1 MRDRIIALL
10 NDKKLTAI
18 KFAELMEV
26 QPSSI
31 SHIISGRNN
40 PSFDF
45 IAKLLEKFDDIN
57 PDWII
62 LGKGNMY
69 RTLPPQDSN
78 TGDSIPSLDLPFDI
92 NSGDVNSG
100 DTPNDKHIESH
111 IDNPLP
117 NLPIFDLR
125 SPNNEIAKVI
135 VLYKDGTFEYF
146 TLR

>member
-62 LGKGNMY
+62 LGKGNMH
-69 RTLPPQDSN
+69 RPLLPQNSN

-92 NSGDVNSG
+92 NSGDVNPG
-100 DTPNDKHIESH
+100 DKHIESH

-125 SPNNEIAKVI
+125 FPNNEIAKVI

-146 TLR
+146 TPR